1 MGSVNVCRPAMK
13 VTLLIHCLRR
23 AGETHTYTQRRVRC
37 HIECPHKRVR
47 FLPDEISQGL
57 DVLGTRRL
65 SCRMSF
71 RGHYV
76 GCVGRQVKTFTYL
89 PNTWDM
95 DRGGRHNMRLCTCR
109 HVQGKANT
117 HYTAHICKENAICGA
132 AHHTPNTDR
141 PFSGLDSNERLL
153 HLIVFNFSDLI
164 CSMFFSFLR
173 PFLKSNEHLL
183 QLIVFDSLLPLR

>member
-47 FLPDEISQGL
+47 FLADEISQGL
-57 DVLGTRRL
+57 DVLRTRCL

-76 GCVGRQVKTFTYL
+76 GCVEGQVKTFTYL

-95 DRGGRHNMRLCTCR
+95 DRGGDITCVFV
-109 HVQGKANT
+109 HADVQGKANT
-117 HYTAHICKENAICGA
+117 HYTAAHICKENG
-132 AHHTPNTDR
+132 
-141 PFSGLDSNERLL
+141 
-153 HLIVFNFSDLI
+153 I
-164 CSMFFSFLR
+164 CSVHTTHPTRTGRFLA
-173 PFLKSNEHLL
+173 LTQMN
-183 QLIVFDSLLPLR
+183 VCYT

>member
-1 MGSVNVCRPAMK
+1 MHRLMGSVNVCRPAMK

-47 FLPDEISQGL
+47 FLADEISQGL
-57 DVLGTRRL
+57 DVLRTRRL

-95 DRGGRHNMRLCTCR
+95 DRGGDITCVFV
-109 HVQGKANT
+109 HADVQGKANT
-117 HYTAHICKENAICGA
+117 HYTAAHICKENG
-132 AHHTPNTDR
+132 
-141 PFSGLDSNERLL
+141 
-153 HLIVFNFSDLI
+153 I
-164 CSMFFSFLR
+164 CSVHTTHPTRTGRFLA
-173 PFLKSNEHLL
+173 LTQMN
-183 QLIVFDSLLPLR
+183 VCYT